1 MAKLGV
7 NIDHVATLRQARKGI
22 FPDPAYAASVCEKAG
37 CDSIVAHLRE
47 DRRHINDNDIRRLKQ
62 SAKTRFNLEMSIAP
76 EIVDIACVIK
86 PDQVTLVPEKRKEL
100 TTEGGL
106 DILKHKTKIKQAV
119 KKISAGA
126 IEVSLF
132 IDPDKKQISAVPET
146 GAKIIELHTGKYAAA
161 RTQSQR
167 NKLLQELVKA
177 ASFAQSL
184 GLTVAAGHGL
194 DYGNAQAVAQ
204 IPEIQELNIGYSI
217 ICRGIFIGLEAAVKE
232 MLRLTSQRAVLR
244 PPTAKAI

>member
-1 MAKLGV
+1 MVKLGV

-47 DRRHINDNDIRRLKQ
+47 DRRHINDNDLRRLKQ
-62 SAKTRFNLEMSIAP
+62 SVKTRFNLEMSIAP

-119 KKISAGA
+119 KKISAAGC
-126 IEVSLF
+126 EVSLF

-146 GAKIIELHTGKYAAA
+146 GAEVIELHTGKYAAA
-161 RTQSQR
+161 KTQSQR
-167 NKLLQELVKA
+167 NKLLQELAKA

-184 GLTVAAGHGL
+184 GLRVAAGHGL
-194 DYGNAQAVAQ
+194 DYNNAQAVAQ

-217 ICRGIFIGLEAAVKE
+217 ICRGIFTGIETAVKE
-232 MLRLTSQRAVLR
+232 MLRTIQ
-244 PPTAKAI
+244 

>member
-1 MAKLGV
+1 MVKLGV

-47 DRRHINDNDIRRLKQ
+47 DRRHINDNDIKRLKQ
-62 SAKTRFNLEMSIAP
+62 SVKTRFNLEMSIAP
-76 EIVDIACVIK
+76 EIVDIACGIK

-106 DILKHKTKIKQAV
+106 DILKQKSKIKKV
-119 KKISAGA
+119 VEKLTESG

-132 IDPDKKQISAVPET
+132 IDPDKKQISAVTET

-161 RTQSQR
+161 KTQSQR
-167 NKLLQELVKA
+167 NKLLRELAKA
-177 ASFAQSL
+177 AFFAQSL
-184 GLTVAAGHGL
+184 GLTVVAGHGL
-194 DYGNAQAVAQ
+194 DYSNAQAVARIQ
-204 IPEIQELNIGYSI
+204 EIRELNIGYSI
-217 ICRGIFIGLEAAVKE
+217 ICRAIFIGIEAAVKE
-232 MLRLTSQRAVLR
+232 MLRLIR
-244 PPTAKAI
+244 